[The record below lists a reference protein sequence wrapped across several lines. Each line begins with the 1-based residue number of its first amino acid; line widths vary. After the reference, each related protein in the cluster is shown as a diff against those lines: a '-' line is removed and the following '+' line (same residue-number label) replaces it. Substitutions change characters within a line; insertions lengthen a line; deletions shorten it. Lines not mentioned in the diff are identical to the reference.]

1 MFRPSLHSSFNI
13 LRRTAPSTFLTSR
26 LTAYRYLSQD
36 ARARIQEAVKANPV
50 VLFMKGTPA
59 EPQCGF
65 SRAVV
70 QILDLHG
77 VPSEKM
83 KTYNV
88 LADQELRSGIK
99 EFSEWPTVPQIYVN
113 GEFIGGCDILI
124 GMHQSGELETL
135 LENNG
140 VISKVESDSSSI
152 KEGTAEATSE
162 EPKEKAAS

>member
-1 MFRPSLHSSFNI
+1 
-13 LRRTAPSTFLTSR
+13 
-26 LTAYRYLSQD
+26 
-36 ARARIQEAVKANPV
+36 
-50 VLFMKGTPA
+50 MKGTPA

-99 EFSEWPTVPQIYVN
+99 EFSYGLWITFASRVMTDFSLHREWPTVPQIYVN

-124 GMHQSGELETL
+124 GSECNPL
-135 LENNG
+135 
-140 VISKVESDSSSI
+140 
-152 KEGTAEATSE
+152 TSQVLGL
-162 EPKEKAAS
+162 